1 MRKVRISKTEKG
13 QVWIIMAMAITV
25 LIVFL
30 GFAIDTAVL
39 FSNYTKLKRAVDAA
53 AVAASNVYKREPTQ
67 GVTSSAQIKIRM
79 YDAARE
85 ILNMHELDM
94 SKISLVVDIC
104 DQYDSGT
111 RDNTLLTTHPSNIP
125 SVPDFPAIPDFY
137 NKCPDTPTQLARKL
151 VYIQASE
158 QAPTYFL
165 HLIGINSIPITTNSI
180 GEAAPIDLVLVIDT
194 SESMGDATLGYTVDD
209 FDPAG
214 CNSTNT
220 CEPLL
225 TAKNAA
231 KSLVDTLYPGYDRVA
246 IVTFD
251 QMAVTRWSLGDNLG
265 SDNLTVVKSKIDAIP
280 LHDDAP
286 AARLFGSWYNNGLP
300 GRYNPVNP
308 EDRNGDGLDADASIN
323 CTVTNPTGDRWD
335 NTLNI
340 PCDDPTK
347 LDAFDWNQNGQLDQS
362 DIDASNA
369 WVAEAR
375 HNPLG
380 LNPPPPM
387 SVVSTCTG
395 CGIRVA
401 TSNLVNGGRSN
412 SVWVMVV
419 LSDGVANLTDTP
431 QTFPV
436 VGNAGIPA
444 TYPNGFCGGS
454 IGNAL
459 WNSACLKQDT
469 TRWCINPTPIGATPA
484 VPAGGNCPPTP
495 IASFVGASPVSPPY
509 TPVDYARDMV
519 DRAAL
524 LSSTNANEARGN
536 DLAIYSMGFGP
547 LAVLGEPLLRYMA
560 AVGDDGNRLT
570 DPCSTTPSQH
580 NCGQYY
586 FAANATQL
594 LPIFQDIAS
603 RIYTKITY

>member
-1 MRKVRISKTEKG
+1 
-13 QVWIIMAMAITV
+13 
-25 LIVFL
+25 
-30 GFAIDTAVL
+30 
-39 FSNYTKLKRAVDAA
+39 
-53 AVAASNVYKREPTQ
+53 
-67 GVTSSAQIKIRM
+67 
-79 YDAARE
+79 
-85 ILNMHELDM
+85 M
-94 SKISLVVDIC
+94 SKINMTIYVC
-104 DQYDSGT
+104 DLNDDGT
-111 RDNTLLTTHPSNIP
+111 RDASLQAT
-125 SVPDFPAIPDFY
+125 VPDFY

-158 QAPTYFL
+158 SAPTYFL

-194 SESMGDATLGYTVDD
+194 SESMGDATPGYTVDD
-209 FDPAG
+209 FDPA
-214 CNSTNT
+214 T
-220 CEPLL
+220 C
-225 TAKNAA
+225 NAA
-231 KSLVDTLYPGYDRVA
+231 VVDANKCHPLFDAKDAAKKLVNTLYPGYDRVA

-251 QMAVTRWSLGDNLG
+251 QMAVTRLTL
-265 SDNLTVVKSKIDAIP
+265 SDNLTTVNTFIDQIP

-308 EDRNGDGLDADASIN
+308 EDRNGDGLDTDASIP

-335 NTLNI
+335 NALNI

-347 LDAFDWNQNGQLDQS
+347 LDAFDWNQNGQLDAS
-362 DIDASNA
+362 DVTASTN
-369 WVAEAR
+369 WVAEPR

-387 SVVSTCTG
+387 SLVSTCTG

-401 TSNLVNGGRSN
+401 TSNLVNNGRSN
-412 SVWVMVV
+412 AVWVLVV

-431 QTFPV
+431 QTFPMS
-436 VGNAGIPA
+436 GNSGIPA
-444 TYPNGFCGGS
+444 SYPNGFCGGS

-459 WNSACLKQDT
+459 WTSACIKQDA

-484 VPAGGNCPPTP
+484 VPAGGNCAPTP
-495 IASFVGASPVSPPY
+495 LASFVGSSPVSPPY

-524 LSSTNANEARGN
+524 LVSPNTNESRGN
-536 DLAIYSMGFGP
+536 DLAIYSIGFGP
-547 LAVLGEPLLRYMA
+547 AAVLGEPLLRYMA

-570 DPCSTTPSQH
+570 DPCSSAPSQT

-594 LPIFQDIAS
+594 APIFQDIAS